1 MKFNKLFTVAL
12 LATALVSCAEDKKEE
27 TNEESP
33 KGTLTLKFD
42 NFFGTDD
49 MELSSSTDTITY
61 NYKNSN
67 NQDFNVT
74 RCGYFI
80 TNIKLEGPNGELQLD
95 KIESSADASK
105 VKGFYYVDESDL
117 TTQSITLQDI
127 KEGTYNKIT
136 FNVGVPESAVK
147 QGAQGG
153 VLDPANE
160 LSIFWGWNSGYVGLV
175 LEGLSSASPQKA
187 DLTNPKYKV
196 RYHIGGWKDEGNF
209 VNNVQS
215 VSLTFPESVEV
226 VKNLTPKAHIVVDF
240 KKLLQMAN
248 VDFSTDYSI
257 HMPAAGANIASHI
270 GHMFSVEHVHA
281 N

>member
-1 MKFNKLFTVAL
+1 MKFNKLFAVAL
-12 LATALVSCAEDKKEE
+12 LAAALVSCENDKKEE
-27 TNEESP
+27 TTETP

-49 MELSSSTDTITY
+49 MELSSVDDTTTY
-61 NYKNSN
+61 NYQNKNS
-67 NQDFNVT
+67 QDFNIT

-95 KIESSADASK
+95 QITSSADANK
-105 VKGFYYVDESDL
+105 VKGFYYVDESDF
-117 TTQSITLQDI
+117 TTQTITLQDI

-136 FNVGVPESAVK
+136 FNVGIPATAVQ

-175 LEGLSSASPQKA
+175 LEGLSPASPQKA
-187 DLTNPKYKV
+187 DVNTPKYKV

-215 VSLTFPESVEV
+215 VSLSFPESVEV
-226 VKNLTPKAHIVVDF
+226 IENLTPKAHIVVDF
-240 KKLLQMAN
+240 KKLLDMAN
-248 VDFSTDYSI
+248 IDFSSQYSI
-257 HMPAAGANIASHI
+257 HMPASGASIAAHI